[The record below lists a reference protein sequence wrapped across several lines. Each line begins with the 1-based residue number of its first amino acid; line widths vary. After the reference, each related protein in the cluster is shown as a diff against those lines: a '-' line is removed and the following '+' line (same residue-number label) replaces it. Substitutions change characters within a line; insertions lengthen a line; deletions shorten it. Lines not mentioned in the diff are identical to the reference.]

1 MDVEYFGI
9 SWNDQIALSPLSI
22 NMMDYVDWFLNVE
35 LALYS
40 QDNPTW
46 YWDTIFIYCSVPDIF
61 SATYIIYVHT
71 WPEYGQFL

>member
-1 MDVEYFGI
+1 MPSSGSGGAFYYNVLRSGMDVEYFGI
-9 SWNDQIALSPLSI
+9 GWNDQIALSPLSI

-46 YWDTIFIYCSVPDIF
+46 YWGTILIYC
-61 SATYIIYVHT
+61 
-71 WPEYGQFL
+71 